1 MDTLF
6 HDIRYG
12 ARMLAR
18 SPAFTIVA
26 VLTLALGIGANTA
39 IFTLINSILLKTLP
53 IQDVSNLVVVGDPG
67 TVNARS
73 QGTPQ
78 LSYYSYPLY
87 REFRDRNTVFSEIF
101 ASGNLR
107 RIEMTLA
114 GGANQGAPELTRGRI
129 VTGSY
134 FSVLG
139 VNAIL
144 GRTITP
150 EDDKAPGSSPVA
162 VISYRFWTRRFAQ
175 DPGII
180 GKTVRLNGYPF
191 TIVGVTPAGFDG
203 EVVGDVQDFWLP
215 MMMQAQI
222 MKGREWLENSG
233 SSWLQIMA
241 RLKPGISIDQ
251 AKANVNLVFDQA
263 LKGSYGAKLPTDDRE
278 SLLKRHDPIN
288 VMAGGRGLSGL
299 RAQAEKPLILL
310 MIMVGLVL
318 LIACVNVANL
328 LLARA
333 SAREKEIAVRLAIG
347 AAPRRVLQQMLTESV
362 LLALLGGAVGLFIA
376 NWGTQILLT
385 LALGKPSDSFSPTA
399 VERVNIHPDL
409 HVFGFTAAICL
420 LTGILFGLVPAL
432 RALGVKVTP
441 TLKETSLASGT
452 RTVRSGW
459 GWGKLLVAGQVTL
472 SLLVLFA
479 AGLMVQ
485 TLRNL
490 QNLDLGYNREHLL
503 IVSIDPISAGYKPP
517 QIAAL
522 CRQLI
527 DAFSAVPGVR
537 AATISQNGLFSGTES
552 GEGIIVEGFTANN
565 DQDKQAASDQV
576 GPNYFSI
583 VGIPILLGR
592 EIGPQDTESSPKV
605 TVINETMARFYFHD
619 SNPIG
624 KKIWIDSEKER
635 QKPIEIVG
643 VVRDVRDHELRE
655 PAQKRFYV
663 PLFPIIDQIAAF
675 NFEVRVAGDTSAV
688 TDSLRRTMQSIAPT
702 VPIFSIRSVNELA
715 TRTISSEILVAKLS
729 SFFGSLALL
738 LAAIGLYGL
747 MSYAVAGRTRE
758 IGLRMALGAQRT
770 NVLWLV
776 LREALLLVLAGV
788 IVGIPAAILSSR
800 LLNSMIFGLKTTD
813 PISMLMVIVVL
824 GLIAGIAGFIP
835 ARRATKIDPIV
846 ALRYE

>member
-6 HDIRYG
+6 QDIRY
-12 ARMLAR
+12 AVRTLAK

-53 IQDVSNLVVVGDPG
+53 LPDVSNLVIVGDPV
-67 TVNARS
+67 TVHSRS
-73 QGTPQ
+73 QGTPV
-78 LSYYSYPLY
+78 LRYYSYPLY
-87 REFRDRNTVFSEIF
+87 REFRDNNTVFSEIF
-101 ASGNLR
+101 ASGDLR

-114 GGANQGAPELTRGRI
+114 EGANHSAPEITRGRI
-129 VTGSY
+129 VTGGY

-150 EDDKAPGSSPVA
+150 EDDKTPGSSPVA
-162 VISYRFWTRRFAQ
+162 VISYRFWTRRFSQ
-175 DPGII
+175 DPGVV

-203 EVVGDVQDFWLP
+203 EVVGDVQDMWLP

-222 MKGREWLENSG
+222 MKGREWLEDPS

-241 RLKPGISIDQ
+241 RLKPGVSIEQ
-251 AKANVNLVFDQA
+251 AKANINLVFDQA
-263 LKGSYGAKLPTDDRE
+263 LKGSFGAKVPIDDRE
-278 SLLKRHDPIN
+278 ALLKSHPQID
-288 VMAGGRGLSGL
+288 VSAGGRGLSGL
-299 RAQAEKPLILL
+299 RGQAEKPLILL

-333 SAREKEIAVRLAIG
+333 STREKEIAVRLAIG

-376 NWGTQILLT
+376 NWGTRILLT
-385 LALGKPSDSFSPTA
+385 LALGKPSDSFTPSA

-409 HVFGFTAAICL
+409 YVFGFTAAICL

-432 RALGVKVTP
+432 RALGVQVTP

-479 AGLMVQ
+479 AGLMVR

-490 QNLDLGYNREHLL
+490 QNVDLGYNREHLL
-503 IVSIDPISAGYKPP
+503 VVSVDPISAGYKPP
-517 QIAAL
+517 QIVAL
-522 CRQLI
+522 SRQLI
-527 DAFSAVPGVR
+527 EAFAAVPGVR
-537 AATISQNGLFSGTES
+537 AATLSENGLFNGSES
-552 GEGIIVEGFTANN
+552 GDDIIVEGFTAQN
-565 DQDKQAASDQV
+565 DKDKLAANDQV
-576 GPNYFSI
+576 GPNYFST

-592 EIGPQDTESSPKV
+592 EIGPQDTESSPRV
-605 TVINETMARFYFHD
+605 AVINETMARFYFHD
-619 SNPIG
+619 GNPIG
-624 KKIWIDSEKER
+624 KKIWIDTQKER
-635 QKPIEIVG
+635 QTPIEIVG
-643 VVRDVRDHELRE
+643 VVRDVKDHDLRE
-655 PAQKRFYV
+655 PAQKRFYR
-663 PLFPIIDQIAAF
+663 PIFQRMDQVSAF
-675 NFEVRVAGDTSAV
+675 NFEVRAAGDPSAV
-688 TDSLRRTMQSIAPT
+688 ADSLRRTVQSTAPT
-702 VPIFSIRSVNELA
+702 VPIFGVKSVNELA
-715 TRTISSEILVAKLS
+715 TRTISNEVLIAKLS
-729 SFFGSLALL
+729 SFFGALALL

-770 NVLWLV
+770 NVLWLI
-776 LREALLLVLAGV
+776 LREALLLVVTGV
-788 IVGIPAAILSSR
+788 VVGIPVALLSSQ
-800 LLNSMIFGLKTTD
+800 LLNAMIFGLKSTD
-813 PISMLMVIVVL
+813 PLSMLLVVL
-824 GLIAGIAGFIP
+824 VLGAIAALAGFIP
-835 ARRATKIDPIV
+835 ARRATKIDPMV

>member
-6 HDIRYG
+6 QDIRY
-12 ARMLAR
+12 AVRMLAK

-53 IQDVSNLVVVGDPG
+53 IQDVSNLVIVGDPSS
-67 TVNARS
+67 VHSRS

-87 REFRDRNTVFSEIF
+87 REFRDNNTAFSEMF
-101 ASGNLR
+101 AAGDLR
-107 RIEMTLA
+107 RIEMTLSD
-114 GGANQGAPELTRGRI
+114 GANQGTPEITRGRI

-144 GRTITP
+144 GRTINS
-150 EDDKAPGSSPVA
+150 EDDRTPGSSPVA
-162 VISYRFWTRRFAQ
+162 VMSYRFWTRRFGQ
-175 DPGII
+175 DPGVL

-191 TIVGVTPAGFDG
+191 TIIGVAPAGFDG
-203 EVVGDVQDFWLP
+203 EVVGDVQDFWVP
-215 MMMQAQI
+215 MMMQAQV
-222 MKGREWLENSG
+222 MKGREWLEQPG
-233 SSWLQIMA
+233 ASWLQIMA
-241 RLKPGISIDQ
+241 RLKPGVSIDQ
-251 AKANVNLVFDQA
+251 AKANLNLVFDQA
-263 LKGSYGAKLPTDDRE
+263 LKGAYGANLPIDDRKA
-278 SLLKRHDPIN
+278 LLKNHREID
-288 VMAGGRGLSGL
+288 VAAGGRGLSVL
-299 RAQAEKPLILL
+299 RAQAEEPLILL
-310 MIMVGLVL
+310 MIIVGLVL

-328 LLARA
+328 LLAQA
-333 SAREKEIAVRLAIG
+333 STREREIAVRLAIG

-362 LLALLGGAVGLFIA
+362 LLAVLGGAVGLFVA

-385 LALGKPSDSFSPTA
+385 LALGKPSDSLSPTA

-409 HVFGFTAAICL
+409 HVFGFTTAICL

-479 AGLMVQ
+479 AGLMVR

-490 QNLDLGYNREHLL
+490 QNLDLGYDRERLL
-503 IVSIDPISAGYKPP
+503 VVSIDPISAGYKPP

-527 DAFSAVPGVR
+527 DAFAAVPGVR
-537 AATISQNGLFSGTES
+537 AATLSENGLFSGTES
-552 GEGIIVEGFTANN
+552 GDGIIVEGFTSNN
-565 DQDKQAASDQV
+565 NNDKQAANDQV

-592 EIGPQDTESSPKV
+592 EIGLQDTESSPQV
-605 TVINETMARFYFHD
+605 AVINETMARFYFHG

-624 KKIWIDSEKER
+624 KKIWIDTERER

-655 PAQKRFYV
+655 PAQRRFYR
-663 PLFPIIDQIAAF
+663 PIFQKMDQIAAF
-675 NFEVRVAGDTSAV
+675 NFEVRAAGDKSAV
-688 TDSLRRTMQSIAPT
+688 TDSLRRTVQSTAPT
-702 VPIFSIRSVNELA
+702 VPIFSIKSVNELA
-715 TRTISSEILVAKLS
+715 TRTISNEILVAKLS

-758 IGLRMALGAQRT
+758 IGLRMALGAQRG

-788 IVGIPAAILSSR
+788 LVGIPAALLSSR
-800 LLNSMIFGLKTTD
+800 LLNSMIFGLKSTD
-813 PISMLMVIVVL
+813 PISLLIVIIVL
-824 GLIAGIAGFIP
+824 GAIAAFAGFIP
-835 ARRATKIDPIV
+835 ARRATKIDPMV

>member
-6 HDIRYG
+6 QDVRYAIRV
-12 ARMLAR
+12 LAK

-53 IQDVSNLVVVGDPG
+53 IADVSNLVIVGDPG
-67 TVNARS
+67 SVNSRS
-73 QGTPQ
+73 QGTPV

-87 REFRDRNTVFSEIF
+87 REFRDHNTVFSEMF

-107 RIEMTLA
+107 RVELTA
-114 GGANQGAPELTRGRI
+114 AEANNQSAPEIARGRI

-134 FSVLG
+134 FSILG

-144 GRTITP
+144 GRTISA
-150 EDDKAPGSSPVA
+150 EDDKTPGASPVA
-162 VISYRFWTRRFAQ
+162 VISYRFWTRRFSQ
-175 DPGII
+175 NPGVI
-180 GKTVRLNGYPF
+180 GRTVRLNGYPF

-203 EVVGDVQDFWLP
+203 EVVGDLQDLWVP

-222 MKGREWLENSG
+222 MKGRDWLENPST
-233 SSWLQIMA
+233 SWLQIMA
-241 RLKPGISIDQ
+241 RLKPGVSIEQ
-251 AKANVNLVFDQA
+251 AKANINLVFDQS
-263 LKGSYGAKLPTDDRE
+263 LKDSFGAKLPIDDRQA
-278 SLLKRHDPIN
+278 LLKSHPQIE
-288 VMAGGRGLSGL
+288 VIAGGRGLSGL
-299 RAQAEKPLILL
+299 RPQAEKPLILL

-318 LIACVNVANL
+318 LTACVNVANL

-376 NWGTQILLT
+376 NWGTRVLLT
-385 LALGKPSDSFSPTA
+385 LALLKPSDSFAPTPI
-399 VERVNIHPDL
+399 ERVNTHPDL
-409 HVFGFTAAICL
+409 YVFGFTAAICL
-420 LTGILFGLVPAL
+420 LTGVLFGLVPAL
-432 RALGVKVTP
+432 RALGVQVTP

-452 RTVRSGW
+452 RTVHSGW

-472 SLLVLFA
+472 SMLVLFA
-479 AGLMVQ
+479 AGLMVR

-503 IVSIDPISAGYKPP
+503 IVSVDPISAGYKPP
-517 QIAAL
+517 QIAAV

-527 DAFSAVPGVR
+527 EAFNGVPGVR
-537 AATISQNGLFSGTES
+537 AATISENGLFSGSES
-552 GEGIIVEGFTANN
+552 GDGIIVEGFTAQN
-565 DQDKQAASDQV
+565 DNDKQAANDQV

-583 VGIPILLGR
+583 VGIPILLGH
-592 EIGPQDTESSPKV
+592 EIGPQDTETSPQV
-605 TVINETMARFYFHD
+605 AVINETMARFYFHD

-624 KKIWIDSEKER
+624 KKIWIDTEKER

-643 VVRDVRDHELRE
+643 VVRDVKDHDLRE
-655 PAQKRFYV
+655 PTPKRFYR
-663 PLFPIIDQIAAF
+663 PIFQRMDQIAAF
-675 NFEVRVAGDTSAV
+675 NFEVRAAGDTSAV
-688 TDSLRRTMQSIAPT
+688 GDSLGRTTQSIAPT

-715 TRTISSEILVAKLS
+715 TRTINNEILVAKLS

-770 NVLWLV
+770 NVLWLI
-776 LREALLLVLAGV
+776 LREALLLVVAGV
-788 IVGIPAAILSSR
+788 LVGIPAALLSSR
-800 LLNSMIFGLKTTD
+800 LLNSMIFGLKSTD
-813 PISMLMVIVVL
+813 PISMLLVIVVL
-824 GLIAGIAGFIP
+824 GAIAAFAGFIP
-835 ARRATKIDPIV
+835 ARRATKIDPMV

>member
-6 HDIRYG
+6 QDIRY
-12 ARMLAR
+12 AVRTLAK

-53 IQDVSNLVVVGDPG
+53 LPDVSNLVIVGDPV
-67 TVNARS
+67 TVHSRS
-73 QGTPQ
+73 QGTPV
-78 LSYYSYPLY
+78 LRYYSYPLY
-87 REFRDRNTVFSEIF
+87 REFRDNNTVFSEMF
-101 ASGNLR
+101 ASGDLR

-114 GGANQGAPELTRGRI
+114 EGANHSAPEITRGRI
-129 VTGSY
+129 VTGGY

-150 EDDKAPGSSPVA
+150 EDDKTPGSSPVA
-162 VISYRFWTRRFAQ
+162 VISYRFWTRRFSQ
-175 DPGII
+175 DPGVV

-203 EVVGDVQDFWLP
+203 EVVGDVQDMWLP

-222 MKGREWLENSG
+222 MKGREWLEDPS

-241 RLKPGISIDQ
+241 RLKPGVSIEQ
-251 AKANVNLVFDQA
+251 AKANINLVFDQA
-263 LKGSYGAKLPTDDRE
+263 LKGSFGAKVPIDDRE
-278 SLLKRHDPIN
+278 ALLKSHPQID
-288 VMAGGRGLSGL
+288 VSAGGRGLSGL
-299 RAQAEKPLILL
+299 RGQAEKPLILL

-333 SAREKEIAVRLAIG
+333 STREKEIAVRLAIG

-362 LLALLGGAVGLFIA
+362 LLALLGGSVGLFIA
-376 NWGTQILLT
+376 NWGTRILLT
-385 LALGKPSDSFSPTA
+385 LALGKPSDSFTPSA
-399 VERVNIHPDL
+399 VERVNVQPDL

-432 RALGVKVTP
+432 RALGVQVTP
-441 TLKETSLASGT
+441 TLKERSLASGT

-479 AGLMVQ
+479 AGLMVR

-490 QNLDLGYNREHLL
+490 QNVDLGYNREHLL
-503 IVSIDPISAGYKPP
+503 VVSVDPISAGYKPP
-517 QIAAL
+517 QIVAL
-522 CRQLI
+522 SRQLI
-527 DAFSAVPGVR
+527 EAFAAVPGVR
-537 AATISQNGLFSGTES
+537 AATLSENGLFNGSES
-552 GEGIIVEGFTANN
+552 GDDIIVEGFTAQN
-565 DQDKQAASDQV
+565 DKDKLAANDQV
-576 GPNYFSI
+576 GPNYFST

-592 EIGPQDTESSPKV
+592 EIGPQDTESSPRV
-605 TVINETMARFYFHD
+605 AVINETMARFYFHD
-619 SNPIG
+619 GNPIG
-624 KKIWIDSEKER
+624 KKIWIDTQKER
-635 QKPIEIVG
+635 QTPIEIVG
-643 VVRDVRDHELRE
+643 VVRDVKDHDLRE
-655 PAQKRFYV
+655 PAQKRFYR
-663 PLFPIIDQIAAF
+663 PIFQRMDQVSAF
-675 NFEVRVAGDTSAV
+675 NFEVRAAGDPSAV
-688 TDSLRRTMQSIAPT
+688 ADSLRRTVQSTAPT
-702 VPIFSIRSVNELA
+702 VPIFGVKSVNELA
-715 TRTISSEILVAKLS
+715 TRTISNEVLIAKLS
-729 SFFGSLALL
+729 SFFGALALL

-770 NVLWLV
+770 NVLWLI
-776 LREALLLVLAGV
+776 LREALLLVVTGV
-788 IVGIPAAILSSR
+788 VVGIPVALLSSQ
-800 LLNSMIFGLKTTD
+800 LLNAMIFGLKSTD
-813 PISMLMVIVVL
+813 PLSMLLVVL
-824 GLIAGIAGFIP
+824 VLGAIAALAGFIP
-835 ARRATKIDPIV
+835 ARRATKIDPMV